1 VVELLDDMPAGT
13 LGFRVSGKITRDEY
27 FQMLDPVRER
37 LERGEKLSFLVVTDD
52 RFHGLELAALWEDVK
67 AAGSVGLQHR
77 SAWER
82 LAVVTDKDWMR
93 HAISAFG
100 WLSPGE
106 LRIFEPDE
114 LEAAKAWT
122 GGA

>member
-1 VVELLDDMPAGT
+1 MPEGT
-13 LGFRVSGKITRDEY
+13 LGFRISGRLTREEY
-27 FQMLDPVRER
+27 FQLLDPVRDQ
-37 LERGEKLSFLVVTDD
+37 LERGDKLSFLVVTDPD
-52 RFHGLELAALWEDVK
+52 FEGLDLGALWEDVK

-77 SAWER
+77 SSWDR

-106 LRIFEPDE
+106 LRVFDPDE
-114 LEAAKAWT
+114 LEQAKAWT